1 MYIKATH
8 LLNFRV
14 AKISTQTFNSTKML
28 MVKEKKTKMLTFTE
42 SLNLEFK
49 NRNREI

>member
-14 AKISTQTFNSTKML
+14 AKISTQRFNSTKML
-28 MVKEKKTKMLTFTE
+28 MVKEKTTKVTFIE
-42 SLNLEFK
+42 SVGSEFK
-49 NRNREI
+49 DRNREI